1 MVDTAVLTQGAVAE
15 PRLRGT
21 DFLSAQRANHRN
33 TVWLI
38 VILLTIGAVMG
49 YLLGWTGEA
58 FSRTSNGQDVI
69 FLTRFVAWMLTSTDR
84 QPVLQE
90 PVDDAGAFLLLSPI
104 GIIAGGGLVTIGLL
118 AMAATFQFGHRII
131 ASVTEAHDTSADDE
145 PMLHNVVE
153 EMAVAA
159 GLPKPRVMVIETD
172 VPNAFAAGMD
182 PSRSVIGVTRGLL
195 RRFTRDE
202 LQAVVGHETAH
213 ILNGD
218 NQYMT
223 AVAVMVGLIILLAD
237 GVRAMGR
244 SAARSHRGA
253 GAALLLLPLVIVCGV
268 FVPFAAQAV
277 RFAVSRQREY
287 LADATAVQLTRNP
300 VAAISALE
308 RLAGLQ
314 QPFPGASR
322 ATQHMFIVNPLKAF
336 DLDSSG
342 LLSTHPPIEL
352 RIERLRNLGN
362 M

>member
-1 MVDTAVLTQGAVAE
+1 MADTAVLTEDVAAE
-15 PRLRGT
+15 PRLQRT
-21 DFLSAQRANHRN
+21 DFLAAQRANHSN

-38 VILLTIGAVMG
+38 VILLMIGAVMG
-49 YLLGWTGEA
+49 YLLGWAGEA
-58 FSRTSNGQDVI
+58 YSHSSNGQGVI
-69 FLTRFVAWMLTSTDR
+69 FITKFIAWMITPTDR

-90 PVDDAGAFLLLSPI
+90 SADDLRTFLFLSPV
-104 GIIAGGGLVTIGLL
+104 GIIAGGALVTIGLL

-131 ASVTEAHDTSADDE
+131 ASVTEAHDVSADDE

-159 GLPKPRVMVIETD
+159 GLPKPRVVVIETD

-244 SAARSHRGA
+244 NGSRSHRGV

-277 RFAVSRQREY
+277 QFAVSRQREY

-300 VAAISALE
+300 LAAISALE

-336 DLDSSG
+336 DLDSSD
-342 LLSTHPPIEL
+342 LFSTHPPLEL

-362 M
+362 V

>member
-1 MVDTAVLTQGAVAE
+1 MADMAIPAEDAAAE

-21 DFLSAQRANHRN
+21 DFLAAQRANHRN

-38 VILLTIGAVMG
+38 VILLAIGAFMG
-49 YLLGWTGEA
+49 YALGWAGEA
-58 FSRTSNGQDVI
+58 YSRSSNGQGVI
-69 FLTRFVAWMLTSTDR
+69 FVTRFIAWMFTPTGR
-84 QPVLQE
+84 QPELQE
-90 PVDDAGAFLLLSPI
+90 SADDLGTFVFLSPI
-104 GIIAGGGLVTIGLL
+104 GIIAGGGLVSIGLL

-131 ASVTEAHDTSADDE
+131 ASATEAHEVDADAE

-159 GLPKPRVMVIETD
+159 GLPKPRVVVIETD

-182 PSRSVIGVTRGLL
+182 PSRSVVGVTRGLL
-195 RRFTRDE
+195 NRLTRDE

-213 ILNGD
+213 VLNGD

-244 SAARSHRGA
+244 SAARSHRGI
-253 GAALLLLPLVIVCGV
+253 GAAILLLPLIIVCGV

-287 LADATAVQLTRNP
+287 LADATGVQLTRNP
-300 VAAISALE
+300 LALIGALE

-314 QPFPGASR
+314 QPFRGASR
-322 ATQHMFIVNPLKAF
+322 ATQHMFIVNPLRSF
-336 DLDSSG
+336 DLDSSD
-342 LLSTHPPIEL
+342 LFSTHPPLEL

-362 M
+362 V